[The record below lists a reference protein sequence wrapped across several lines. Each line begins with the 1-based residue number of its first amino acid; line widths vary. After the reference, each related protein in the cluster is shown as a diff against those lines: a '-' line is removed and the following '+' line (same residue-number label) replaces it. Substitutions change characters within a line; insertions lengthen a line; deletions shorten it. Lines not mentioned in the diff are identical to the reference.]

1 MAFSSKSLSSKNGL
15 NGFLKRNPLLFGAS
29 FLAIIIG
36 ASFGMQTFTELGVE
50 KRDNK
55 VTAVRRVAA
64 LHSNIVTSQS
74 SSFDIREEYF
84 RHVSRYPE
92 SAWDNVR
99 VPRPDGVAEWGEA
112 QQDSRKPI
120 RELVRK

>member
-55 VTAVRRVAA
+55 VTAVTQDEEVKRKLNTARR
-64 LHSNIVTSQS
+64 
-74 SSFDIREEYF
+74 FDIREEYF